1 MLFTTLRRRSHS
13 RATDAP
19 VILDPGRS
27 FVFHD
32 AAAGIARTCQ
42 HASRSSTGF
51 DMTRITNHPGFRR
64 ISGLGDGRRKD
75 PSTRMRLAALVAPAR
90 DDGGRMRLAALAA
103 PARDDGGRMCLA
115 ALAAPARDGDALR
128 VVRLRPWNVCTLW
141 WLIPSPEPSSQS
153 GNQPRKC
160 VPGVDCLM
168 ATTVPD
174 AGRFP
179 ASVGRA

>member
-75 PSTRMRLAALVAPAR
+75 PSTRMRLAVLVAPAR
-90 DDGGRMRLAALAA
+90 DD
-103 PARDDGGRMCLA
+103 
-115 ALAAPARDGDALR
+115 DALR
-128 VVRLRPWNVCTLW
+128 RVRLRPWSVCTFR
-141 WLIPSPEPSSQS
+141 WLMPSPEPSSQS

-160 VPGVDCLM
+160 VPGADCLM

-179 ASVGRA
+179 ASADHA